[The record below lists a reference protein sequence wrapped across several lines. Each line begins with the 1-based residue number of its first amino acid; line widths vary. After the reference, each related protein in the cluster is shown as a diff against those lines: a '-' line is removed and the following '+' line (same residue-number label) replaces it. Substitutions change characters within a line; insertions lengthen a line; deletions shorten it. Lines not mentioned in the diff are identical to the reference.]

1 MEKIK
6 AFLAKALAGLKAAL
20 AFVKKY
26 FKWWVIPAIV
36 LLGFALIPHK
46 DFKEVYSFLAGV
58 AFVVLVWLV
67 DVKFIKK

>member
-1 MEKIK
+1 
-6 AFLAKALAGLKAAL
+6 
-20 AFVKKY
+20 
-26 FKWWVIPAIV
+26 VIPAIV